1 MLKSQY
7 KSFDELPLSLNMTE
21 VAGVLGISVSSA
33 YELARMDSFP
43 SFRLR
48 MQPSPF
54 ARLLIMLRHIFDLQ
68 VRLTSYS
75 GYPTTL

>member
-43 SFRLR
+43 SFRVGNRILVTR
-48 MQPSPF
+48 DAFKEWLDNQSKKSIVPED
-54 ARLLIMLRHIFDLQ
+54 RRY
-68 VRLTSYS
+68 V
-75 GYPTTL
+75 

>member
-21 VAGVLGISVSSA
+21 VAGVLGISPSSA

-43 SFRLR
+43 SFRVGNRILVTR
-48 MQPSPF
+48 DAFKEWLDNQSKKSIVPED
-54 ARLLIMLRHIFDLQ
+54 RRY
-68 VRLTSYS
+68 V
-75 GYPTTL
+75 

>member
-21 VAGVLGISVSSA
+21 VAGVLGISSSSA

-43 SFRLR
+43 SFRVGNRILVTR
-48 MQPSPF
+48 DAFKEWLDNQSKQSIVPED
-54 ARLLIMLRHIFDLQ
+54 RRY
-68 VRLTSYS
+68 V
-75 GYPTTL
+75 